1 MQMTCMLHIAAKHA
15 TNDWIVMLVPG
26 NNAQGGVLA
35 GNGTQAWLTL
45 SKRTSLSSLKRR
57 M

>member
-1 MQMTCMLHIAAKHA
+1 
-15 TNDWIVMLVPG
+15 MLVPG
-26 NNAQGGVLA
+26 DSVQGVDPA
-35 GNGTQAWLTL
+35 NDKTQAWLTL